1 MNHTTT
7 LNTTTLILGLALLL
21 NASNA
26 GSASVAL
33 PHIFTDH
40 MVLQRQMPVPVWG
53 TATPDEKVSVS
64 FACQTKT
71 ATATADG
78 HWSVTLDPLQ
88 TSSTPGEMTITGS
101 NTVKFEDVLVG
112 EVWLCSGQSN
122 MGKPVGT
129 WRGMN
134 PTPNYE
140 LELADANYPLIRILQ
155 PQAAKREAPAEDFD
169 ETVRPKAYPHGGW
182 VACNG
187 VVLDQLKF
195 SAVGYFFG
203 RKLFQELKVPIG
215 LINSSVGGTRIEAW
229 LAPASFATDPA
240 LVTDFEKLPVITDP
254 AKPPRREV
262 AGELYNGMVAPITP
276 YAIRGVIWYQGES
289 NVYVNDGSAYAPKM
303 IALINGW
310 RLAWH
315 QELAFYYVQLPPLKY
330 STTRKQV
337 KDAEQLP
344 LLREAQAAALKLPHT
359 GMIVTTDL
367 ADDLGNIHPVNKVPV
382 GERLAAWALAND
394 YGRKD
399 IEVSGPM
406 FQSMEI
412 EGSKAILHFQHVGKG
427 LVSKD
432 GQPLNSFMI
441 AGHDG
446 KFYPAN
452 AEISG
457 NTVVVTSPQVP
468 NPSVVC
474 FAWDEA
480 AEPNFFNKD
489 GLPAMPFRTDNPLTK

>member
-1 MNHTTT
+1 MKRNIT
-7 LNTTTLILGLALLL
+7 LFLAALLVGWPC
-21 NASNA
+21 ASK
-26 GSASVAL
+26 ASVML

-53 TATPDEKVSVS
+53 TAAPNEQVSVS
-64 FACQTKT
+64 FAGQTKS
-71 ATATADG
+71 ATATPDG
-78 HWSVTLDPLQ
+78 RWRVTLDPLKA
-88 TSSTPGEMTITGS
+88 SSTPAEMTITGS
-101 NTVKFEDVLVG
+101 NTVKFEDILVG

-140 LELADANYPLIRILQ
+140 QELANANYPLIRILQ
-155 PQAAKREAPAEDFD
+155 PQAAKRQSPAEDFD
-169 ETVRPKAYPHGGW
+169 ETVRPNAYPHGGW

-187 VVLDQLKF
+187 TVLDQMKF

-203 RKLFQELKVPIG
+203 RKLFQELHVPIG

-229 LAPASFATDPA
+229 LAPSSVAADPS
-240 LVTDFEKLPVITDP
+240 LVTDFEKPPVVTDP
-254 AKPPRREV
+254 AKPPRREM
-262 AGELYNGMVAPITP
+262 AAELYNGMIAPMAT
-276 YAIRGVIWYQGES
+276 YAMRGVIWYQGES
-289 NVYVNDGSAYAPKM
+289 NIYVNDGSAYAPKM

-315 QELAFYYVQLPPLKY
+315 QDLAFYYVQLPPLNY

-394 YGRKD
+394 YGRQD
-399 IEVSGPM
+399 IKVSGPI
-406 FQSMEI
+406 FHSMEI
-412 EGSKAILHFQHVGKG
+412 QGSKAILHFDYVGGRG

-432 GQPLNSFMI
+432 GQPLNSFVV
-441 AGHDG
+441 AGQDG
-446 KFYPAN
+446 KFYPAK
-452 AEISG
+452 AEIVDE
-457 NTVVVTSPQVP
+457 TVVVTSPQVP
-468 NPSVVC
+468 NPQVVR

-480 AEPNFFNKD
+480 AEPNFFNKA
-489 GLPAMPFRTDNPLTK
+489 GLPAMPFRTDNPLAK

>member
-1 MNHTTT
+1 MNRTTV
-7 LNTTTLILGLALLL
+7 LVLGLALLFNSRGTG
-21 NASNA
+21 NAT
-26 GSASVAL
+26 VAL

-53 TATPDEKVSVS
+53 TAAPGEQVSVS
-64 FACQTKT
+64 FVGQTKT
-71 ATATADG
+71 VTATADG
-78 HWSVTLDPLQ
+78 HWRVTLDPLAA
-88 TSSTPGEMTITGS
+88 SSTPGEMTITGS

-134 PTPNYE
+134 PTPNYQQ
-140 LELADANYPLIRILQ
+140 ELANANYPFIRILQ
-155 PQAAKREAPAEDFD
+155 PQQTKTQAPAADFD

-187 VVLDQLKF
+187 AVLDQLKF

-203 RKLFQELKVPIG
+203 RKLFRELKVPIG
-215 LINSSVGGTRIEAW
+215 LINSSVGGTQIEGW
-229 LAPASFATDPA
+229 LAPSSIAADPS
-240 LVTDFEKLPVITDP
+240 LVADFEKPPVVTDP
-254 AKPPRREV
+254 TKPPRPQV
-262 AGELYNGMVAPITP
+262 AGALFNGMVAPMVP

-315 QELAFYYVQLPPLKY
+315 RDLAFYYVQLPPLKY

-367 ADDLGNIHPVNKVPV
+367 ADDLRNIHPVNKVPV

-399 IEVSGPM
+399 IEVSGPI

-412 EGSKAILHFQHVGKG
+412 DGSRSILHFQHVGNG

-432 GQPLNSFMI
+432 GQPLNSFVI
-441 AGHDG
+441 AGQDG

-457 NTVVVTSPQVP
+457 DTVIVTNPQVP
-468 NPSVVC
+468 NPAVVR
-474 FAWDEA
+474 FGWDEA
-480 AEPNFFNKD
+480 AEPNFFNND